1 MKGQLQCVDRFL
13 LMPSS
18 LSTAKYAQN
27 GELFARIKLNSDIS
41 EDTAYGRLILQNV
54 HNVYLAKYQPKD
66 PDAEPDKVADVF
78 LWSICYVTGK
88 VCNQAFHKMTKI
100 CRYFMK

>member
-1 MKGQLQCVDRFL
+1 MLAVCRYNVKGQLQCVDRFL

-54 HNVYLAKYQPKD
+54 HNVYLAEYSPKD
-66 PDAEPDKVADVF
+66 PDTDPDTVSS
-78 LWSICYVTGK
+78 L
-88 VCNQAFHKMTKI
+88 
-100 CRYFMK
+100 